1 MRFVLKPRRILG
13 LLAWAAAVAAS
24 SPATAQDLSWSGFG
38 TLGYAQSNR
47 DYTYQRFIDHS
58 GGLARDTVL
67 GVQADWRLSPQWS
80 ATLQLKAAPS
90 LKHDSRWDL
99 VPTWAFVAWRPADD
113 WLLRVGRVRAP
124 LYLYSESMDVGQ
136 THDMAR
142 LPTELYSV
150 APTTDVDGAYVTRT
164 WALGERGDRELSLD
178 GYHGTATTT
187 ARFWA
192 RDGVPGAEP
201 AGAQFKTVRINLTG
215 VALTLRQPDLV
226 LRGSLHQVRTRQANG
241 RDLPVSFPFV
251 PVGPGMGYYQ
261 VSNEMPGPGVPSVG
275 AIGNTIFSLGGEVS
289 LGGGWRVAGE
299 FVRNQQHDT
308 ELASDTKARYIA
320 VFRQMGKFTPYLSV
334 ARLDSP
340 ARSFDWYQR
349 LTNPSLPGFIPGAAQ
364 LNAAQRMAAES
375 IWLADQHSVAVGT
388 SYALSPSMKLKGE
401 WMRSRIGQMSRLVDT
416 LPGSATIGHQS
427 IDVWS
432 VNLNFAF

>member
-1 MRFVLKPRRILG
+1 MKPHRLLG
-13 LLAWAAAVAAS
+13 LLAWAAAAALGT
-24 SPATAQDLSWSGFG
+24 PATAQDLSWSGFG

-47 DYTYQRFIDHS
+47 DHTYQRYIDHS
-58 GGLARDTVL
+58 GGLERDTVF
-67 GVQADWRLSPQWS
+67 GVQADWRLGPQWS

-90 LKHDSRWDL
+90 LKSDSRWDV
-99 VPTWAFVAWRPADD
+99 VPAWAFVAWRPTND

-150 APTTDVDGAYVTRT
+150 APTTDIDGAYVTRS
-164 WALGERGDRELSLD
+164 WALGETGDRELSLD
-178 GYHGTATTT
+178 AYHGAANTT
-187 ARFWA
+187 ARFWT
-192 RDGVPGAEP
+192 RDGLPPVEP
-201 AGAQFKTVRINLTG
+201 AGAQFKDVHVELTG
-215 VALTLRQPDLV
+215 LALTLRQPDLV
-226 LRGSLHQVRTRQANG
+226 LRTSVHQARTRQRNG
-241 RDLPVSFPFV
+241 QALPVRFPFV
-251 PVGPGMGYYQ
+251 PVGPGIGYYQ
-261 VSNEMPGPGVPSVG
+261 VSNSLPGPGVPTVG
-275 AIGNTIFSLGGEVS
+275 TIGNTIFSLGGEAT

-364 LNAAQRMAAES
+364 LNAAQRMAGES
-375 IWLADQHSVAVGT
+375 IWLADQHSVAVGS

-416 LPGSATIGHQS
+416 PPGSATVSQQS

-432 VNLNFAF
+432 INLNFAF